1 MDINFYVCVKAKMTY
16 LSDDPIPIMLNI
28 VRRHA
33 ILQMCTWGG
42 GDKQANYFSGLS
54 TAQNTL

>member
-42 GDKQANYFSGLS
+42 EGGGGGVTNGQITFQA
-54 TAQNTL
+54 